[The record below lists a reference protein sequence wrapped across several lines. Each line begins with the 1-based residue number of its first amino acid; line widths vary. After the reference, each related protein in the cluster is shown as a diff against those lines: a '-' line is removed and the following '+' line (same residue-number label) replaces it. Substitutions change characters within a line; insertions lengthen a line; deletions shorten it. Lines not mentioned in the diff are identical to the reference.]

1 MNLTIYITLSL
12 GVIGLFL
19 RVLTEKESRLY
30 TLLTI
35 ASPILTGSGTL
46 LMMFDNIFR
55 GLFVLGLIIVLAI
68 VSNGLESD
76 SRYIRKIHKE
86 VEELR
91 RQNPNKN
98 DKEIMKDLFDLRFPK
113 ISMAVREEI
122 LNGSE
127 DFEDMLLRAI
137 EFNSS
142 GKITKSL
149 TINELER
156 EDDAL

>member
-19 RVLTEKESRLY
+19 RVLTDKEGRLY
-30 TLLTI
+30 MLLTI
-35 ASPILTGSGTL
+35 ASPILIGSGTL
-46 LMMFDNIFR
+46 LMMFDNIYR
-55 GLFVLGLIIVLAI
+55 GLFVLGLLIVLAI
-68 VSNGLESD
+68 ISNGLESD
-76 SRYIRKIHKE
+76 SRYIRKIYKE
-86 VEELR
+86 VKELR
-91 RQNPNKN
+91 NQNPAKD
-98 DKEIMKDLFDLRFPK
+98 DKEIMKDLFDSRFPK